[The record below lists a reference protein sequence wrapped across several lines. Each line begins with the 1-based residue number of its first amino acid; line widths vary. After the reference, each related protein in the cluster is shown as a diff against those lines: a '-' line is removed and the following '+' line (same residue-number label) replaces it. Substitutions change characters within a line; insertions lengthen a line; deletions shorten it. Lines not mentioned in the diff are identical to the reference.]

1 MGIRFLNYPEEWEG
15 IKYRPVTC
23 YIFREI
29 APFLVARGSVHRDA
43 SCVSQLLAW
52 TYLLPELPSTRWFL
66 PISGIRYGWHPAIP
80 RSLCLS
86 DWWDR
91 VEVMR
96 IGRSIQRIQV
106 DNKKD
111 SLSTK
116 KTILFS
122 ERLFKIIIYLLRGAM
137 LAAQGYELL

>member
-1 MGIRFLNYPEEWEG
+1 
-15 IKYRPVTC
+15 
-23 YIFREI
+23 
-29 APFLVARGSVHRDA
+29 
-43 SCVSQLLAW
+43 
-52 TYLLPELPSTRWFL
+52 
-66 PISGIRYGWHPAIP
+66 
-80 RSLCLS
+80 
-86 DWWDR
+86 
-91 VEVMR
+91 MR